1 MIDWIIRD
9 ATPADAA
16 AIVAIFNPIIEA
28 GAYTVFDTPF
38 SVEAERDYIANQHS
52 RGLFHVAVHPGE
64 GDIVGFQSM
73 EPFAAY
79 SGAFDHVGT
88 IGTYVDL
95 NRHRQG
101 IAAALFPATFV
112 AARRKGYEKLFTFV
126 RADNPGAQATYLRHG
141 FTIVGKAQ
149 RHAKINGQYIDE
161 LMIEKFL

>member
-1 MIDWIIRD
+1 MTDWFIRN

-16 AIVAIFNPIIEA
+16 GIVAIFNPIIEA
-28 GAYTVFDTPF
+28 GIYTVFDTPF
-38 SVEAERDYIANQHS
+38 TVDEERAYIVGQHP
-52 RGLFHVAVHPGE
+52 RCLFHVAAHPGDGE
-64 GDIVGFQSM
+64 IVGFQSM

-79 SGAFDHVGT
+79 THAFDHVGT

-101 IAAALFPATFV
+101 IAAALFPVTF
-112 AARRKGYEKLFTFV
+112 AAAHRKGFEKLFTLV

-141 FTIVGKAQ
+141 FTIVGTAKRQ
-149 RHAKINGQYIDE
+149 AKINGQYIDE